1 MTLAEGLIRFRLAE
15 YIIRVLGMGAFDLPW
30 FTTPPTL
37 YFGRPEPAP
46 VSETIFAAAIL
57 RLPPPLASRIAEM
70 DGRPGNARGFYRLRI
85 TAPSTLNVDSLAR
98 PSRVIFP
105 NEVF

>member
-15 YIIRVLGMGAFDLPW
+15 YIIRVLGMGAFDLSW

-37 YFGRPEPAP
+37 YFGRPEPAS
-46 VSETIFAAAIL
+46 VSEAIFAAAIL
-57 RLPPPLASRIAEM
+57 RLPFSLTGMTTEM
-70 DGRPGNARGFYRLRI
+70 GGRSGNAGGFYRLRI
-85 TAPSTLNVDSLAR
+85 TAPSALNIDPFAR

-105 NEVF
+105 DEVF